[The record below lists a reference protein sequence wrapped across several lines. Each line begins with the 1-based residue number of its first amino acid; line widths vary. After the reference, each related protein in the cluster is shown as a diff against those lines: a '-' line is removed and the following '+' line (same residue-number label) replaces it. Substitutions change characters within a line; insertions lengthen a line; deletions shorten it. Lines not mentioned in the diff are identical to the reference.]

1 MAALPEDRP
10 EGQLLLDIARRV
22 LLEELVPLLP
32 EEKRL
37 DGLMVANAMGIAA
50 REQEAGGAPLR
61 AALGRLVAIYGEQVP
76 AALSDAEASD
86 MLARLN
92 RRLAGDIR
100 AGAFDSGAKRDALLA
115 HLEAT
120 TRARVAIANPKVLK

>member
-50 REQEAGGAPLR
+50 RELEGGSAPLR

-76 AALSDAEASD
+76 AGLSDAEASD